1 METFKL
7 ERDRQTGES
16 TIIGVKVCVHV
27 CMCLCYIDK
36 SETFE
41 HWQENGDWHNH
52 IAVPGLIICLLI
64 QNFSSKS
71 TQYHVLQKNVSRN
84 AAWRSNKVNCFRRFP
99 PSPHL
104 LQLFAPWVHTHFT
117 WVAFLCFNIL
127 LHD

>member
-41 HWQENGDWHNH
+41 H
-52 IAVPGLIICLLI
+52 
-64 QNFSSKS
+64 
-71 TQYHVLQKNVSRN
+71 
-84 AAWRSNKVNCFRRFP
+84 
-99 PSPHL
+99 
-104 LQLFAPWVHTHFT
+104 
-117 WVAFLCFNIL
+117 
-127 LHD
+127 